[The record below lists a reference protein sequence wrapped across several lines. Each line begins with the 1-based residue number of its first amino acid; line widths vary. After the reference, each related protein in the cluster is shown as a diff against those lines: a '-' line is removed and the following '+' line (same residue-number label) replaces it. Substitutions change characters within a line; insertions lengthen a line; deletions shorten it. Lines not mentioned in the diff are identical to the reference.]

1 MEGSDIN
8 MEELM
13 VDGVCPPNYT
23 LQLQLFEATRKGDL
37 SKVRSLCQL
46 NLDLDCV
53 DSSGKTLLQVAGNPE
68 NLSVRKEIMELL
80 LSSGADLKFALLN
93 EVRDSN
99 AQMVEVLLQFHKPAL
114 GSSLKRYVNPLIPA
128 ACLQNFEIITMLLE
142 NGFSISDPKIAQ
154 WSSDS
159 NTVCNEKFEPAVY
172 RSIEYRA
179 LASPVFIAASFL
191 RDVYNGPDPIY
202 RACVLH
208 KELREV
214 AEHEY
219 ELKNEYFQL
228 SDASKEFSVDLLKE
242 CHTMEEI
249 RCVME
254 MQDIHDSV
262 LHVNGSLSML
272 KLAIITGNDK
282 VGSPSFHLNN

>member
-1 MEGSDIN
+1 
-8 MEELM
+8 
-13 VDGVCPPNYT
+13 
-23 LQLQLFEATRKGDL
+23 
-37 SKVRSLCQL
+37 
-46 NLDLDCV
+46 
-53 DSSGKTLLQVAGNPE
+53 
-68 NLSVRKEIMELL
+68 MELL

-114 GSSLKRYVNPLIPA
+114 GSSLKGYVNPLIPA

-159 NTVCNEKFEPAVY
+159 NTVWNEKFEPAFFG
-172 RSIEYRA
+172 SIEYRA
-179 LASPVFIAASFL
+179 LASPIFIAASFL
-191 RDVYNGPDPIY
+191 RDVCNGPDPIN

-219 ELKNEYFQL
+219 ELK
-228 SDASKEFSVDLLKE
+228 
-242 CHTMEEI
+242 
-249 RCVME
+249 
-254 MQDIHDSV
+254 
-262 LHVNGSLSML
+262 
-272 KLAIITGNDK
+272 
-282 VGSPSFHLNN
+282 